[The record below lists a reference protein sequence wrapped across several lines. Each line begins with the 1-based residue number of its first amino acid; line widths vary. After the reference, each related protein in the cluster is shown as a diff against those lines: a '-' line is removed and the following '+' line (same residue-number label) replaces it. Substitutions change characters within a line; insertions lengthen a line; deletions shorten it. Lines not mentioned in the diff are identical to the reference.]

1 MYDTQSVPQASR
13 VQTLVLGSPQ
23 TLLMTQEFILCP
35 ALAFAQGLQF
45 GAESC
50 QYVSSA
56 RQHLVIL
63 LLGFDWVSMKPK
75 PLELKAASYAT
86 FGEFTEEL

>member
-35 ALAFAQGLQF
+35 ALAFAQGLQVRN
-45 GAESC
+45 G
-50 QYVSSA
+50 
-56 RQHLVIL
+56 
-63 LLGFDWVSMKPK
+63 
-75 PLELKAASYAT
+75 
-86 FGEFTEEL
+86 